1 MKQALPFRNLYIGI
15 TQILQ
20 SVFEQNRYTDKE
32 IERTFKQN
40 KQWGSRDRAFV
51 AETVYDIVRW
61 KSLIDYAS
69 NGALKRKDYW
79 SLIATYFIIN
89 NVEIP
94 QLEEFGRYNIDKI
107 KSNYLKAKKIPN
119 VWYSVSPNLYE
130 LGVEQ
135 LGEESWNQELEA
147 MNQPA
152 PPILRLNTLKANEK
166 MLRKSLAEAEV
177 EIEAI
182 PDYPD
187 AYLLVNQKNL
197 FQTEAFKNGWFEM
210 QDASSQLV
218 APFLELSPGMR
229 VVDTCAGGGGKSL
242 HMAALLQNKGSVLAM
257 DIVPWKLKEVKKRAK
272 RNAAFNIQTKMIESS
287 KTIKRLH
294 NSFDRV
300 LIDAPCT
307 GVGVLKRNPDAKWKI
322 NQDFLQRVTSEQTKI
337 LASYPKMLKK
347 GGLMVY
353 ATCSIF
359 PAENE
364 KQIQRFLAENP
375 NFELIEEKKILPSQ
389 SGFDGFYMAKLVRKD

>member
-69 NGALKRKDYW
+69 NAALKRKDYW

-119 VWYSVSPNLYE
+119 VWYSVSPNLYK

-135 LGEESWNQELEA
+135 LGEESWNQELDA

-272 RNAAFNIQTKMIESS
+272 RNAAFNIQTKIIESS

-364 KQIQRFLAENP
+364 KQIQRFLVENP

>member
-69 NGALKRKDYW
+69 NAALKRKDYW

-119 VWYSVSPNLYE
+119 IWYSVSPNLYE

-135 LGEESWNQELEA
+135 LGEESWNQELDA

-166 MLRKSLAEAEV
+166 MLRKSLGEEEV
-177 EIEAI
+177 EIEVI

-218 APFLELSPGMR
+218 APFLELEPGMR
-229 VVDTCAGGGGKSL
+229 VVDACAGGGGKSL

-272 RNAAFNIQTKMIESS
+272 RNGAFNIQTKVIESS

-307 GVGVLKRNPDAKWKI
+307 GVGVLKRNPDAKWKV

-364 KQIQRFLAENP
+364 KQIQRFLVENP
-375 NFELIEEKKILPSQ
+375 KFELIEEKKILPSQ